1 MTTTM
6 PDHGGLPHPGDS
18 TGPDRPWTDPAL
30 PVDERVEDLL
40 ARLTLP
46 EKVAQLSSTWED
58 IEADGPE
65 VAPGSN
71 HFGRVG
77 DLDETARHGLGQL
90 TPTAPSPGPHWNTPG
105 CWPDTSNRS

>member
-1 MTTTM
+1 M
-6 PDHGGLPHPGDS
+6 
-18 TGPDRPWTDPAL
+18 TDPAAR
-30 PVDERVEDLL
+30 VDERVEALL

-90 TPTAPSPGPHWNTPG
+90 TRPYGTLPGPRWNTPG
-105 CWPDTSNRS
+105 CWPGTSDRS

>member
-30 PVDERVEDLL
+30 PVDERVEALL

-65 VAPGSN
+65 VARAATTSAGSVTSTRPPG
-71 HFGRVG
+71 
-77 DLDETARHGLGQL
+77 TAWV
-90 TPTAPSPGPHWNTPG
+90 S
-105 CWPDTSNRS
+105 